1 MTDQLVQFSDAL
13 ATRVEFAKP
22 TVVALRLAHE
32 RHVSGIVWRPDAII
46 ASEQSLPERDEFE
59 VVTAGGA
66 VTTAKVAGRDSSTNI
81 AVLRV
86 QAPLA
91 SSSITTSEA
100 HAGAIVIAIGADG
113 TGGASARL
121 GVVNTAGPEWHS
133 SRGGLID
140 RRIALDVRLARS
152 EEGGPIF
159 DAAGNCIGMSTF
171 GPRGQVL
178 VIPTATIDRIVPTL
192 LKDGRVARGWLGVT
206 LQAVAV
212 PGALRETGDQ
222 SSGLMV
228 MSVVENGPAAQ
239 AGIVAGDII
248 LSVDRTST
256 QRFRKIARY
265 FGSESIG
272 RKVELRVIRSGS
284 VITVK
289 TTIAERPV
297 A

>member
-13 ATRVEFAKP
+13 AARVEFTKP
-22 TVVALRLAHE
+22 TAVALRLAHE
-32 RHVSGIVWRPDAII
+32 RYVSGIVWRPEAIV
-46 ASEQSLPERDEFE
+46 ASEQSLPRRDEFE
-59 VVTAGGA
+59 VVIAGGA

-86 QAPLA
+86 QEPLA

-100 HAGAIVIAIGADG
+100 RAGAVVIAIGADG

-140 RRIALDVRLARS
+140 RRITLDVRLARS

-178 VIPTATIDRIVPTL
+178 VIPAATINRIVPTL

-212 PGALRETGDQ
+212 PDALRETVDQ

-228 MSVVENGPAAQ
+228 MSVVEHGPAAQ

-248 LSVDRTST
+248 VSVDRTST
-256 QRFRKIARY
+256 HRFRKIARY

-272 RKVELRVIRSGS
+272 RKAELRVIRSGA

>member
-13 ATRVEFAKP
+13 AARVESTKP
-22 TVVALRLAHE
+22 TAVALRLAHE
-32 RHVSGIVWRPDAII
+32 RYVSGIVWRPDAIV
-46 ASEQSLPERDEFE
+46 ASEQSLPRRDEFE
-59 VVTAGGA
+59 VVIAGGA

-86 QAPLA
+86 QEPLA

-100 HAGAIVIAIGADG
+100 RAGAVVIAIGADG

-121 GVVNTAGPEWHS
+121 GVVNIAGPEWHS

-178 VIPTATIDRIVPTL
+178 VIPAATIDRIVPTL

-212 PGALRETGDQ
+212 PDALRETIDQ

-228 MSVVENGPAAQ
+228 MSVVETGPAAQ

-256 QRFRKIARY
+256 HRFRKIARY

-272 RKVELRVIRSGS
+272 RKAELRVIRSGT
-284 VITVK
+284 VVTVK

>member
-22 TVVALRLAHE
+22 TAVALRLAHE

-192 LKDGRVARGWLGVT
+192 LKDGLVARGWLGVT

>member
-13 ATRVEFAKP
+13 AARVEFTKP
-22 TVVALRLAHE
+22 TAVALRLAHE
-32 RHVSGIVWRPDAII
+32 RYVSGIVWRPDAIV
-46 ASEQSLPERDEFE
+46 ASEQSLPRRDEFE
-59 VVTAGGA
+59 VVIAGGA

-86 QAPLA
+86 QEPLA

-100 HAGAIVIAIGADG
+100 RAGAVVIAIGADG

-178 VIPTATIDRIVPTL
+178 VIPAATIDRIVPTL

-212 PGALRETGDQ
+212 PDALRETVDQ

-228 MSVVENGPAAQ
+228 MSVVETGPAAQ

-256 QRFRKIARY
+256 HRFRKIARY

-272 RKVELRVIRSGS
+272 RKAELRVIRSGT
-284 VITVK
+284 VVTVK

>member
-13 ATRVEFAKP
+13 AARVEFTKP
-22 TVVALRLAHE
+22 TAVALRLAHE
-32 RHVSGIVWRPDAII
+32 RYVSGIVWRPDAIV
-46 ASEQSLPERDEFE
+46 ASEQSLPRRDEFE
-59 VVTAGGA
+59 VVIAGGA

-86 QAPLA
+86 QEPLA

-100 HAGAIVIAIGADG
+100 RAGAVVIAIGADG

-178 VIPTATIDRIVPTL
+178 VIPAATIDRIVPTL

-212 PGALRETGDQ
+212 PDALRETVDQ

-256 QRFRKIARY
+256 HRFRKIARY

-272 RKVELRVIRSGS
+272 RKAELRVIRSGT
-284 VITVK
+284 VVTVK

>member
-13 ATRVEFAKP
+13 AARVEFTKP
-22 TVVALRLAHE
+22 TAVALRLAHE
-32 RHVSGIVWRPDAII
+32 RYVSGIAWRPDAIV
-46 ASEQSLPERDEFE
+46 ASEQSLPRRDEFE
-59 VVTAGGA
+59 VVIAGGA

-86 QAPLA
+86 QEPLA

-100 HAGAIVIAIGADG
+100 RAGAVVIAIGADG

-121 GVVNTAGPEWHS
+121 GVVNIAGPEWHS

-178 VIPTATIDRIVPTL
+178 VIPAATIDRIVPTL

-212 PGALRETGDQ
+212 PDALRETVDQ

-256 QRFRKIARY
+256 HRFRKIARY

-272 RKVELRVIRSGS
+272 RKAELRVIRSGT
-284 VITVK
+284 VVTVK

>member
-13 ATRVEFAKP
+13 AARVEFTKP
-22 TVVALRLAHE
+22 TAVALRLAHE
-32 RHVSGIVWRPDAII
+32 RYVSGIAWRPDAIV
-46 ASEQSLPERDEFE
+46 ASEQSLPRRDEFE
-59 VVTAGGA
+59 VVIAGGA

-86 QAPLA
+86 QEPLA

-100 HAGAIVIAIGADG
+100 RAGAVVIAIGADG

-121 GVVNTAGPEWHS
+121 GVVNIAGPKWHS

-178 VIPTATIDRIVPTL
+178 VIPAATIDRIVPTL

-212 PGALRETGDQ
+212 PDALRETVDQ

-228 MSVVENGPAAQ
+228 MSVVETGPAAQ

-256 QRFRKIARY
+256 HRFRKIARY

-272 RKVELRVIRSGS
+272 RKAELRVIRSGT

>member
-13 ATRVEFAKP
+13 AARVESTKP
-22 TVVALRLAHE
+22 TAVAIRLAHE
-32 RHVSGIVWRPDAII
+32 RFVTGIVWQSDVVV
-46 ASEQSLPERDEFE
+46 ASEQSLPRREEFE
-59 VVTAGGA
+59 VVMTGGT

-81 AVLRV
+81 AVLRP

-91 SSSITTSEA
+91 SSSITTNEA
-100 HAGAIVIAIGADG
+100 RAGAIVIAIGADG

-121 GVVNTAGPEWHS
+121 GIVNIVGPEWHS

-159 DAAGNCIGMSTF
+159 DAAGSCIGMSTF

-178 VIPTATIDRIVPTL
+178 VIPAATIDRIVPTL
-192 LKDGRVARGWLGVT
+192 LKDGRVVRGWLGVA

-212 PGALRETGDQ
+212 PDALRETVDQ

-248 LSVDRTST
+248 LSVDGTST
-256 QRFRKIARY
+256 RRFRKIARH
-265 FGSESIG
+265 FGSENIG
-272 RKVELRVIRSGS
+272 RKAELRVIRSGA

-289 TTIAERPV
+289 TTIAERP
-297 A
+297 AA

>member
-13 ATRVEFAKP
+13 AARVEFTKP
-22 TVVALRLAHE
+22 TAVALRLAHE
-32 RHVSGIVWRPDAII
+32 RYVSGIVWRPDAIV
-46 ASEQSLPERDEFE
+46 ASEQSLPRRDEFE
-59 VVTAGGA
+59 VVIAGGA

-86 QAPLA
+86 QEPLA

-100 HAGAIVIAIGADG
+100 RAGAVVIAIGADG

-140 RRIALDVRLARS
+140 RRITLDVRLARS

-178 VIPTATIDRIVPTL
+178 VIPAATIDRIVPTL

-212 PGALRETGDQ
+212 PDALRETVDQ

-256 QRFRKIARY
+256 HRFRKIARY
-265 FGSESIG
+265 FGSESVG
-272 RKVELRVIRSGS
+272 RKAELRVIRSGT

-289 TTIAERPV
+289 TTIAERP
-297 A
+297 AA